1 VPGVGERLSR
11 EVVAFVQSLRKGDLF
26 KMPGV
31 AETLDWAQALTAL
44 DTVSLSP
51 EAAQSTLGVLLKYQD
66 DLAKI
71 RGGEVERLVAE
82 ARSAA
87 E

>member
-1 VPGVGERLSR
+1 MLGGLACTRLPWNMSTVPGLPVG
-11 EVVAFVQSLRKGDLF
+11 ATIPPSLHS
-26 KMPGV
+26 
-31 AETLDWAQALTAL
+31 L

-51 EAAQSTLGVLLKYQD
+51 DAVQSTLGVLLKYQD

-87 E
+87 Q